1 MSGLNLLVFR
11 EARRSVRSR
20 DLKSALA
27 SEISQENL
35 SKQDSLITA
44 LLRAG
49 ELECA
54 IADSGV
60 STDAYQEVS
69 DRLAEKLVSGEN
81 RFDHARLREM
91 IERAPAPELVSV
103 SPAEGFA
110 YYALHPLS
118 YARVLDSLPSAAA
131 LAVIGIRSIGTTLSA
146 VTAAEARRRG
156 VKAERITVRPQGH
169 PYNRETRF
177 PAEQLAFLRSA
188 LAQDALFLVV
198 DEGPGL
204 SGSSFLSV
212 AEALEQAGVAAER
225 IILICAHAPQ
235 MDFLCA
241 ENASARARRFRWQ
254 AVDSASYKPEEAQAW
269 IGAGEWRR
277 HLIADPSEW
286 PAAWTCFE
294 RAKYLSPPL
303 SSRQRLFKFAGLGHY
318 GEPVI
323 EREQRIAEA
332 GLGVSPRAES
342 DGFASYPW
350 MHGRPMTTRDVSADV
365 LSRVAEYCAFRARA
379 FQCEISDL
387 NALKEMAEHNS
398 QELGF
403 PMSAKLELQRPVIV
417 DGRMQPHEWLPTGDG
432 SMIKTDCGSHG
443 DDHFFPGPTD
453 IAWDLAGA
461 IVEWRMDREQHEFFL
476 ESYRR
481 ASGDDA
487 SGRTEGFIAAYTV
500 FRCAWGLM
508 AANAMRGTEEQLRL
522 ERAAADY
529 GAQLL
534 RLVKPNL
541 ATPAQNTVQLGKRM
555 AIRSA

>member
-27 SEISQENL
+27 SEISQQNL
-35 SKQDSLITA
+35 STQDPFITA

-49 ELECA
+49 ALECA

-60 STDAYQEVS
+60 AADVYQDVT
-69 DRLAEKLVSGEN
+69 DRLAEKLVGGAKHC
-81 RFDHARLREM
+81 DHEHLREM
-91 IERAPAPELVSV
+91 IGRAPAPELVSV

-146 VTAAEARRRG
+146 VTAAEARTRG
-156 VKAERITVRPQGH
+156 MKAERITVRPQAH

-177 PAEQLAFLRSA
+177 PAERLAFLRNA

-212 AEALEQAGVAAER
+212 AEALEQLGVAAER
-225 IILICAHAPQ
+225 IILICAHTPQ
-235 MDFLCA
+235 MDSLCA
-241 ENASARARRFRWQ
+241 ENAAARARRFRWQ
-254 AVDSASYKPEEAQAW
+254 AVDSAPYKPEEAQVW
-269 IGAGEWRR
+269 MGAGEWRR
-277 HLIADPSEW
+277 HLIANPSEW
-286 PAAWTCFE
+286 PAAWTSFE
-294 RAKYLSPPL
+294 RAKYLSPPPP
-303 SSRQRLFKFAGLGHY
+303 SRQRLFKFAGLGHY
-318 GEPVI
+318 GEAVI

-342 DGFASYPW
+342 DGFVSYPW
-350 MHGRPMTTRDVSADV
+350 VHGRPMTARDVSADE
-365 LSRVAEYCAFRARA
+365 LSRLAEYCAFRARA
-379 FQCEISDL
+379 CQCEIGDL
-387 NALKEMAEHNS
+387 SALEEMAEHNS
-398 QELGF
+398 KELGF
-403 PMSAKLELQRPVIV
+403 PMGAKLELQRPVIA
-417 DGRMQPHEWLPTGDG
+417 DGRMHPHEWLLTVDG
-432 SMIKTDCGSHG
+432 SVIKTDSGSHG

-461 IVEWRMDREQHEFFL
+461 IVEWKLDSDQSRFFL
-476 ESYRR
+476 EHYQR

-487 SGRTEGFIAAYTV
+487 SGRVGGFIKAYAV
-500 FRCAWGLM
+500 FRYAWCLM
-508 AANAMRGTEEQLRL
+508 AAKAMRGTEEQPRL

-529 GAQLL
+529 GVLL
-534 RLVKPNL
+534 VGSDVQNL
-541 ATPAQNTVQLGKRM
+541 ERPAQDTVQ
-555 AIRSA
+555 IP